1 MARKRAGKIEAE
13 LGAEACQELVA
24 ALAAEPNLTLVRIR
38 EIARERGIEV
48 SLMGA
53 KTFRDGPFER
63 HLAKLESAHQ
73 FAVQVASM
81 QEAGVGNCVAD
92 ASRALLAQQVFE
104 VIARGDFD
112 PEQGLS
118 MADLSLIVKRL
129 TDSDQKGRY
138 LDAVIQEKDAKL
150 REMEAKEAERKAK
163 ARELKARM
171 TKEKLSTK
179 GLTPETLEQIEEMI
193 GLL

>member
-150 REMEAKEAERKAK
+150 RESELRVAKLQREADAVKNVVAD
-163 ARELKARM
+163 ARM
-171 TKEKLSTK
+171 SASDRERRLKEIL
-179 GLTPETLEQIEEMI
+179 GVPA
-193 GLL
+193 